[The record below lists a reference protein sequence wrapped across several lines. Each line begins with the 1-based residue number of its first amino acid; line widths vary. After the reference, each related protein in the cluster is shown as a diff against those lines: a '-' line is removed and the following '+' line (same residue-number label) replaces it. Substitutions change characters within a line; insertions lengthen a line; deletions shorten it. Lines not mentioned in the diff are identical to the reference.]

1 MSVSCKYYIFFKNAH
16 HPFIHIFYYRYGV
29 CLIGVRRLDTTNI
42 LLNPGPCHIMGASD
56 TCFYINISKEEN
68 SAFVRGQRE
77 PTWGSGGGNA
87 RGVHQTIYHGL
98 TRLPV
103 HSIIASMGQR
113 LCCVTFTHRPLCIC
127 TCLSLDRGSNSSRYN
142 VAGTFVFH
150 RFAVELACIMIKS
163 HP

>member
-1 MSVSCKYYIFFKNAH
+1 M
-16 HPFIHIFYYRYGV
+16 
-29 CLIGVRRLDTTNI
+29 IGVRRLDTTNI

-77 PTWGSGGGNA
+77 PSWGGTGGNA

-103 HSIIASMGQR
+103 HSIIASMGQSHGHGTK
-113 LCCVTFTHRPLCIC
+113 CCVTFTH
-127 TCLSLDRGSNSSRYN
+127 
-142 VAGTFVFH
+142 
-150 RFAVELACIMIKS
+150 
-163 HP
+163 